1 MRQHLAA
8 GCAAVVAT
16 LFAAAP
22 VVAAPPNPS
31 PSPGASAPGGTP
43 VTWSVA
49 PAAAQGPDGRPAFE
63 LETDPGQTLRDVVAV
78 TNFSAA
84 PVTFRLYASD
94 AVNTASG
101 GFDLLAGDTKPT
113 DVGAWVVLARQ
124 QVTVPAHAT
133 VNVPFTLAVP
143 ANGTPGDHVGGIVA
157 SLQQPGSGPVVI
169 ENRIGSRIYLRVH
182 GKLVPSL
189 AVTRLDA
196 DYHDSINP
204 FSGGDVTVDYTVRNT
219 GNVRLA
225 AGQLVDVT
233 AATGSRLSTAAG
245 PAVAELLPGQSL
257 RYRLTVHGVG
267 PLGPLG
273 ANVVVTPAAVK
284 GDKYTES
291 LSAAALGT
299 GQRSADLFAMPWSQL
314 AVLLLLA
321 GAVWLSVIE
330 LRRRRRNAARA
341 LAEAVDRARL
351 EERRAAVQLLE
362 EARVEETL

>member
-1 MRQHLAA
+1 
-8 GCAAVVAT
+8 
-16 LFAAAP
+16 
-22 VVAAPPNPS
+22 
-31 PSPGASAPGGTP
+31 

-49 PAAAQGPDGRPAFE
+49 PGTAQGPDGRPAFE
-63 LETDPGQTLRDVVAV
+63 FETDPGQTLRDVVAV
-78 TNFSAA
+78 TNFGAA
-84 PVTFRLYASD
+84 PVTFRVYASD

-113 DVGAWVVLARQ
+113 DVGAWVSLAQ
-124 QVTVPAHAT
+124 PNVTVPAHAT

-169 ENRIGSRIYLRVH
+169 ENRIGSRIYLRVR

-189 AVTRLDA
+189 AVTSLDA
-196 DYHDSINP
+196 GYHDSFNP

-225 AGQLVDVT
+225 AGQRVDVT
-233 AATGSRLSTAAG
+233 AATGSRLAGATG
-245 PAVAELLPGQSL
+245 PAVTELLPGQSL
-257 RYRLTVHGVG
+257 RYSVTVHGVG

-273 ANVVVTPAAVK
+273 ANVVVTPAGVK

-299 GQRSADLFAMPWSQL
+299 AQRNADLFATPWSQL
-314 AVLLLLA
+314 VALVLLA
-321 GAVWLSVIE
+321 GLAWLGVVE
-330 LRRRRRNAARA
+330 LRRRRRTAARA
-341 LAEAVDRARL
+341 LAQAVERGRL
-351 EERRAAVQLLE
+351 EERRAAVQRLE
-362 EARVEETL
+362 LQEAHVEETL